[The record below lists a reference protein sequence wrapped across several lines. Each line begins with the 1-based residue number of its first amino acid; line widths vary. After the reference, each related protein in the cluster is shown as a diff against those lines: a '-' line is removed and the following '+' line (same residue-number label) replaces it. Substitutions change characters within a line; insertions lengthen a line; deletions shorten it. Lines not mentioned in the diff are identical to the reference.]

1 MDSPSWIICA
11 VLGSVTRWCIPLF
24 LMISGA
30 VFLDREKRITQKTI
44 LKKYVPKLLAALVVW
59 GAFFYFFELWI
70 YNQPIT
76 KKNLILAPINI
87 LAGCTGY
94 HLWYLYAI
102 IPIYLLMP
110 ALKVFAVNATREQ
123 QKNTLLVIITLCG
136 GFSLFN
142 SIMARIPQLRVIS
155 IGVMLPELCGYIGCV
170 LTGYFLA
177 HFDLKVTERKVLTVA
192 AIISVICMP
201 TVNMVLSSLNNT
213 YDATLSGYTGICSIS
228 VAGWIFTRIKEKG
241 NILQSGKWKSVI
253 LNIGGKTFGIY
264 LVHTIFV
271 SIIFHKL
278 PIVWSTINAVYVV
291 CLSTLAVFGISYA
304 LSWLLSKIPV
314 IKKIV

>member
-201 TVNMVLSSLNNT
+201 AVNMVLSSLNNT

-228 VAGWIFTRIKEKG
+228 VAGWIFTWIKQKK
-241 NILQSGKWKSVI
+241 NILQNGKWKSVL
-253 LNIGGKTFGIY
+253 LNIGGRTFGIY

-271 SIIFHKL
+271 SIIFHKA
-278 PIVWSTINAVYVV
+278 PIVWSKINALYVV
-291 CLSTLAVFGISYA
+291 GLSTLAVFGISYA